1 MKPEFTL
8 ISGCNSEFADFLDT
22 IDAAQHVF
30 AQGCADAFK
39 ALWLH
44 SDEVTLCGGHGGVVE
59 RGWHSV
65 AARLD
70 WASST
75 YRDGTRRNEII
86 SGSVDGNFAYVVRN
100 EIIEGRIG
108 GSLDQVRQVLRVT
121 MVFRRASDGWR
132 IVHRHGDSQI
142 EALAAQ

>member
-1 MKPEFTL
+1 MKSEL
-8 ISGCNSEFADFLDT
+8 RVISGCNSEFAEFLDT

-30 AQGCADAFK
+30 AQGCADDFK

-44 SDEVTLCGGHGGVVE
+44 SDEITLCGGHGGIVE
-59 RGWHSV
+59 RGWHCV

-75 YRDGTRRNEII
+75 YRHGVRRNEIVG
-86 SGSVDGNFAYVVRN
+86 GSVDGNFAYVVRN

-108 GSLDQVRQVLRVT
+108 GRVDRVCQVLRVT
-121 MVFRRASDGWR
+121 MVFRRGSDGWR

-142 EALAAQ
+142 QALAAQ

>member
-1 MKPEFTL
+1 MKPELTL

-39 ALWLH
+39 ALWLD

-59 RGWHSV
+59 RGWRSV

-75 YRDGTRRNEII
+75 YRGGARRNEII

-108 GSLDQVRQVLRVT
+108 GRLDQVRQVLRVT

-142 EALAAQ
+142 EVLSVQ